1 MRIRLILQRLAD
13 ILERANRSREDALEC
28 IGTAEFLLDFIDK
41 AAEVNGV
48 GNMPGVREYLRDIRK
63 ALYHAAGL
71 NDDDADLDRLMDF
84 ARRALSVLRMSAL
97 LGQKPELLTNA
108 ITNDGRLLSM

>member
-1 MRIRLILQRLAD
+1 MRIRLILDRLAD

-28 IGTAEFLLDFIDK
+28 IGTAEFLLDGI
-41 AAEVNGV
+41 
-48 GNMPGVREYLRDIRK
+48 GNMPGVRQYLRDIRN
-63 ALYHAAGL
+63 ALYHAADL
-71 NDDDADLDRLMDF
+71 NGDEADLDRLMDF
-84 ARRALSVLRMSAL
+84 ARRALSVLPMSSL